1 MTNTR
6 GRLAGKV
13 ALVTGGCSGFGAA
26 IAKLFANEGAKVL
39 IGDINLAG
47 ADAVISASP
56 SGSVIAQQLNVT
68 QRSDWDAAVDRILKE
83 FGQID
88 ILINN
93 AGTSYKNKP
102 TLEVTEAE
110 YARCFDVN
118 CLGIF
123 HSVAAVFPLFVKQ
136 TAGVCINVS
145 SCGASRPRQ
154 GLVWYNASKGAVSN
168 ATKGLALE
176 FGPHQIR
183 VNSVCPL
190 LCGTGLFESFAGAPD
205 TPENR
210 QKFLGNV
217 PLGRLTEVEDVAN
230 SVLFL
235 SSEEAKFLT
244 GVNLDVDGGRT
255 I

>member
-1 MTNTR
+1 MPLRAPEQTVLTNF
-6 GRLAGKV
+6 L
-13 ALVTGGCSGFGAA
+13 GGCSGFGAA

-47 ADAVISASP
+47 ADAVISATP
-56 SGSVIAQQLNVT
+56 AGSVIAQELNVT
-68 QRSDWDAAVDRILKE
+68 QRADWDAAIERILKE
-83 FGQID
+83 FGQLD

-102 TLEVTEAE
+102 TLDVTEAE

-123 HSVAAVFPLFVKQ
+123 HSVSSVFPIFVKQ
-136 TAGVCINVS
+136 KAGICVNIS

-168 ATKGLALE
+168 VSSIWKFFPSLVYLIYSKATKGLALE

-190 LCGTGLFESFAGAPD
+190 LCGTGL
-205 TPENR
+205 
-210 QKFLGNV
+210 
-217 PLGRLTEVEDVAN
+217 
-230 SVLFL
+230 
-235 SSEEAKFLT
+235 
-244 GVNLDVDGGRT
+244 
-255 I
+255 

>member
-1 MTNTR
+1 M
-6 GRLAGKV
+6 
-13 ALVTGGCSGFGAA
+13 LV
-26 IAKLFANEGAKVL
+26 
-39 IGDINLAG
+39 GDINLAG

-56 SGSVIAQQLNVT
+56 AGSVIAQELNVT
-68 QRSDWDAAVDRILKE
+68 QRSDWDAAVERILKE

-136 TAGVCINVS
+136 KAGACINVS

-168 ATKGLALE
+168 VSFWKPVLWCLDLAA
-176 FGPHQIR
+176 H
-183 VNSVCPL
+183 S
-190 LCGTGLFESFAGAPD
+190 
-205 TPENR
+205 
-210 QKFLGNV
+210 
-217 PLGRLTEVEDVAN
+217 
-230 SVLFL
+230 
-235 SSEEAKFLT
+235 
-244 GVNLDVDGGRT
+244 
-255 I
+255 

>member
-1 MTNTR
+1 MSVNDEAHTFPTDFPIRITLIPQSYNHTIYHDSIIWPSRWEGRPCDWYALHIARSGRAIRCHSTNVS
-6 GRLAGKV
+6 A
-13 ALVTGGCSGFGAA
+13 GGCSGFGAA

-47 ADAVISASP
+47 AEAVISASP

-68 QRSDWDAAVDRILKE
+68 QRPDWDAAVERIMKE

-102 TLEVTEAE
+102 TLDVTEAE

-123 HSVAAVFPLFVKQ
+123 HSVSTIFPIFVKQ
-136 TAGVCINVS
+136 KAGVCINVS

-168 ATKGLALE
+168 VS
-176 FGPHQIR
+176 PR
-183 VNSVCPL
+183 
-190 LCGTGLFESFAGAPD
+190 
-205 TPENR
+205 
-210 QKFLGNV
+210 
-217 PLGRLTEVEDVAN
+217 DV
-230 SVLFL
+230 L
-235 SSEEAKFLT
+235 SWP
-244 GVNLDVDGGRT
+244 
-255 I
+255 

>member
-1 MTNTR
+1 MTIKE

-26 IAKLFANEGAKVL
+26 IAKLFANEGCKVL
-39 IGDINLAG
+39 VGDINLDG
-47 ADAVISASP
+47 AKAVISASP
-56 SGSVIAQQLNVT
+56 PGSIIAQQLNVT
-68 QRSDWDAAVDRILKE
+68 QRADWDAAIDRTLKE

-102 TLEVTEAE
+102 TLDVTEAE

-123 HSVAAVFPLFVKQ
+123 HSVSAVFPIFVKQ
-136 TAGVCINVS
+136 KAGICINIS

-168 ATKGLALE
+168 VSKALCI
-176 FGPHQIR
+176 FHRMQH
-183 VNSVCPL
+183 
-190 LCGTGLFESFAGAPD
+190 
-205 TPENR
+205 
-210 QKFLGNV
+210 
-217 PLGRLTEVEDVAN
+217 
-230 SVLFL
+230 
-235 SSEEAKFLT
+235 
-244 GVNLDVDGGRT
+244 
-255 I
+255 